1 MPRFEIVEV
10 PIEDEQTSACSSRTP
25 HGCEL
30 CGHCA
35 MLRAFHRLRQK
46 ALDRSDTP
54 ADSTASTDAPIL
66 TRRLHDAFS

>member
-1 MPRFEIVEV
+1 MPSFEIVEV
-10 PIEDEQTSACSSRTP
+10 SIEDERASTCSSRTP

-35 MLRAFHRLRQK
+35 MLRAFRELRQK

-54 ADSTASTDAPIL
+54 ADSAASTDAPIL
-66 TRRLHDAFS
+66 TRRLHNAFS